1 MLLAGLFFGSYPV
14 GTVTSNSLYGFLNNG
29 IFLNPKMIYHI
40 IGAGMIM
47 YFLLNSEGMQKI
59 FSSPVPLFLGK
70 ISYSLYLVHFQVI
83 CSFTCILFLVLYPIL
98 SYGTALLVSMIVSSI
113 LIFPLSYLFYKYV
126 DTTGVKLSKVV
137 YTRVFSPLISDCAE
151 RIKQQRTFSSVFT
164 IYSRLLNLK
173 LYWRMP
179 LRAMRDVHSSA
190 SKRLYLLTANYL
202 YLIKGLLLILISLFL
217 HVAHDFT

>member
-1 MLLAGLFFGSYPV
+1 MYVL
-14 GTVTSNSLYGFLNNG
+14 LNNPW
-29 IFLNPKMIYHI
+29 L
-40 IGAGMIM
+40 
-47 YFLLNSEGMQKI
+47 QKV
-59 FSSPVPLFLGK
+59 FSSAIPVFLGK

-83 CSFTCILFLVLYPIL
+83 CSFTCMLFLVLYPIL
-98 SYGTALLVSMIVSSI
+98 PYGVALLVSTIVSSI

-179 LRAMRDVHSSA
+179 LHAMRDVHSSA